1 MKFAQLCR
9 LGILAVIAAFS
20 FNAAHAQSPSSQLG
34 VGITGGSFLGGHI
47 AYAISPAI
55 HIGTQFGLQIYNDD
69 LQSTNSLEFG
79 PYGKFIL
86 MGTPQFKPFFMAQ
99 FGIGSKSI
107 KPEGSS
113 SSVSNTVT
121 KLVFAGGAEYF
132 INRNFGAYG
141 RIDLIDI
148 GFGDNSYTSFG
159 IGSASVGVE
168 WFFD

>member
-34 VGITGGSFLGGHI
+34 VGITGGGFLGGHI

-55 HIGTQFGLQIYNDD
+55 HIGTQFGLQIYSDD
-69 LQSTNSLEFG
+69 NVSRNSLEFG

-86 MGTPQFKPFFMAQ
+86 QGTPQFKPFGMIQ
-99 FGIGSKSI
+99 FGIGSQST
-107 KPEGSS
+107 KPDGG

-132 INRNFGAYG
+132 LNRNFGIYG
-141 RIDLIDI
+141 RVDVIDI
-148 GFGDNSYTSFG
+148 GFGDNSYTAFG